1 MKKLIKL
8 FPSYFLI
15 KKAKDDFYETDEV
28 NLDKEDLDYIMW
40 SALYGYIIGRFI
52 IVFTILVMLLSLFRC
67 AKPQQIEP
75 IELPAINQPIVVAS
89 KYVEI
94 YITYG
99 AVNNFC
105 SVKWSYDPE
114 IDSAYTSNNSLTRT
128 IRNYTNSDSI
138 YISTRSQVANIQ
150 QTNTVMV
157 VVDGVIKEQYSG
169 VQIDKKIKLN

>member
-1 MKKLIKL
+1 MKKLL
-8 FPSYFLI
+8 
-15 KKAKDDFYETDEV
+15 
-28 NLDKEDLDYIMW
+28 
-40 SALYGYIIGRFI
+40 
-52 IVFTILVMLLSLFRC
+52 LLSLILLGC

-75 IELPAINQPIVVAS
+75 IELPAINTPIVVAS

-105 SVKWSYDPE
+105 SVKWSYDPD

-157 VVDGVIKEQYSG
+157 VVCGVIKEQYSG
-169 VQIDKKIKLN
+169 IQMDKKIKLN

>member
-1 MKKLIKL
+1 MLINLKYIITLMNKLIL
-8 FPSYFLI
+8 FSLI
-15 KKAKDDFYETDEV
+15 
-28 NLDKEDLDYIMW
+28 L
-40 SALYGYIIGRFI
+40 IG
-52 IVFTILVMLLSLFRC
+52 C
-67 AKPQQIEP
+67 AKPKQIEP
-75 IELPAINQPIVVAS
+75 IELPAINTPIVVAS

-105 SVKWSYDPE
+105 SVKWSYDPD
-114 IDSAYTSNNSLTRT
+114 IDSVYTSNNSLTRT

-169 VQIDKKIKLN
+169 IQMDKKIKLN

>member
-1 MKKLIKL
+1 MDMKKLL
-8 FPSYFLI
+8 
-15 KKAKDDFYETDEV
+15 
-28 NLDKEDLDYIMW
+28 
-40 SALYGYIIGRFI
+40 
-52 IVFTILVMLLSLFRC
+52 LLSIILLGC
-67 AKPQQIEP
+67 AKPKQIEP
-75 IELPAINQPIVVAS
+75 IELPAINTPIVVAS

>member
-1 MKKLIKL
+1 MKKLL
-8 FPSYFLI
+8 
-15 KKAKDDFYETDEV
+15 
-28 NLDKEDLDYIMW
+28 
-40 SALYGYIIGRFI
+40 
-52 IVFTILVMLLSLFRC
+52 LLSLILLGC

-75 IELPAINQPIVVAS
+75 IELPAINTPIVVAS

-105 SVKWSYDPE
+105 SVKWSYDPD
-114 IDSAYTSNNSLTRT
+114 IDSVYTSNNSLTRT

-169 VQIDKKIKLN
+169 IQMDKKIKLN